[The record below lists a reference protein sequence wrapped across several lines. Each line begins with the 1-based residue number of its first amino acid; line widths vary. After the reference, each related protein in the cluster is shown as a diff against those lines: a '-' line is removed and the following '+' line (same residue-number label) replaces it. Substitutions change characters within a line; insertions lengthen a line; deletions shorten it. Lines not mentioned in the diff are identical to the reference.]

1 MASHAWHEGKSWT
14 GFPVCGDGNKKHYN
28 AAIMRCLIQGAHSVM
43 DYNVGADDSMTF
55 ATEEAAYAWAERIGI
70 KANLEVTGSDRKN

>member
-1 MASHAWHEGKSWT
+1 
-14 GFPVCGDGNKKHYN
+14 
-28 AAIMRCLIQGAHSVM
+28 MRSLLWGTHGYM
-43 DYNVGADDSMTF
+43 DYSVGEDDSMTF